1 MPEETAESP
10 SLIIHAPPHEPT
22 PEGQDKPFPCD
33 WPGCRRVG
41 LRGFD
46 TQQQFL
52 MHRIRCH
59 TGNYKQPM
67 TKEERLQ
74 RRRATNLAAK
84 RRRLAGT
91 HPLPKSMTTEYKRS
105 MYLKKKAEFAARG
118 LNAQGKPFSKTYLNS
133 PKWQASAKSGRM
145 STTLMG
151 GKRVTRGGSSG
162 PGHMTPQ
169 GRKRLSKALK
179 ARWKHRREKIQNGS
193 LPVLEPETQTD
204 NMGDAARAIV
214 MAAQVLRAVA
224 VGMKI
229 T

>member
-1 MPEETAESP
+1 MPEDTPQEPT
-10 SLIIHAPPHEPT
+10 LIIHEPPHEPT

-46 TQQQFL
+46 TKQQFL
-52 MHRIRCH
+52 MHRVRIH

-67 TKEERLQ
+67 SKEERLQ

-118 LNAQGKPFSKTYLNS
+118 LNAQGKPFSQTYLNS
-133 PKWQASAKSGRM
+133 PKWQAAAKAGRM
-145 STTLMG
+145 S
-151 GKRVTRGGSSG
+151 SSTIKAG
-162 PGHMTPQ
+162 LTPLRDPSTHISAS
-169 GRKRLSKALK
+169 GRRRISKALK

-193 LPVLEPETQTD
+193 LPVLDHPETRTD

>member
-1 MPEETAESP
+1 MPEDTPQEP
-10 SLIIHAPPHEPT
+10 SLIIHEPPYEPT
-22 PEGQDKPFPCD
+22 PEGQGKPFPCD

-46 TQQQFL
+46 TKQQFL
-52 MHRIRCH
+52 MHRVRIH

-118 LNAQGKPFSKTYLNS
+118 LNAQGKPFSQTYLNS
-133 PKWQASAKSGRM
+133 PKWQAAAKAGRM
-145 STTLMG
+145 S
-151 GKRVTRGGSSG
+151 SSTIKAG
-162 PGHMTPQ
+162 LTPLRDPSTHISAS
-169 GRKRLSKALK
+169 GRRRISKALK
-179 ARWKHRREKIQNGS
+179 ARWKHRREAIQNGN

-204 NMGDAARAIV
+204 NMADAARAIV